1 MKKIL
6 VFCLMNLIVLG
17 ANATTMCAA
26 DDALA
31 IVLDPQVA
39 GTNHSYNAEL
49 FEWNATFP
57 YGTVFGIAT
66 CITTPSGAATDTL
79 IDTDTGDVATGGERT
94 GRYCWC
100 QMTHPV
106 KSRWVFLY
114 AYGSVAGC
122 GSDCAG
128 NCGYN
133 VRFYSSFRGS
143 VFGSI
148 GSFGNGDFIFRG
160 IKVWLACKDKV

>member
-1 MKKIL
+1 MKKSL

-66 CITTPSGAATDTL
+66 CVTTPSGAATDTL
-79 IDTDTGDVATGGERT
+79 IDTDSGDVATGGERT
-94 GRYCWC
+94 GKNCWC

-106 KSRWVFLY
+106 KSRWVFRL
-114 AYGSVAGC
+114 AYGSVA
-122 GSDCAG
+122 DCRSYCAA
-128 NCGYN
+128 NCGDL
-133 VRFYSSFRGS
+133 VRGNSSFRGS
-143 VFGSI
+143 VFGSV
-148 GSFGNGDFIFRG
+148 GN
-160 IKVWLACKDKV
+160 

>member
-17 ANATTMCAA
+17 ANATTMCA

-39 GTNHSYNAEL
+39 GTKHSYNAEL

-66 CITTPSGAATDTL
+66 CVTTPGPGGATTDTL
-79 IDTDTGDVATGGERT
+79 IDADTGDVATGGERT

-106 KSRWVFLY
+106 KSHWVFRN
-114 AYGSVAGC
+114 AGSSVADCRSNCAHHC
-122 GSDCAG
+122 GII
-128 NCGYN
+128 
-133 VRFYSSFRGS
+133 VRDGSTFRGT
-143 VFGSI
+143 VFGSVI
-148 GSFGNGDFIFRG
+148 N
-160 IKVWLACKDKV
+160 